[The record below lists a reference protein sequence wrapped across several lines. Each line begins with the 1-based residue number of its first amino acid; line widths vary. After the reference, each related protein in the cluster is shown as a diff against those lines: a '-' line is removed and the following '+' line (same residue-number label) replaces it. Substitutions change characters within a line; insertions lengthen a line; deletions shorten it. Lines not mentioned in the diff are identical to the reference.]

1 MPTRRTRHSIT
12 ESDDLARALDD
23 AADRW
28 PEDRD
33 ARAQLLV
40 RLAREGHRAIQAR
53 RDKEA
58 DDRRAAVRATSGAL
72 TGAYPRGHL
81 DDLRED
87 WRE

>member
-1 MPTRRTRHSIT
+1 MPTRRARHSIT

-33 ARAQLLV
+33 ARARLLV
-40 RLAREGHRAIQAR
+40 RLAREGHVAIQER
-53 RDKEA
+53 A
-58 DDRRAAVRATSGAL
+58 DGEIEDRRAAVHATSGAL
-72 TGAYPRGHL
+72 TGVYPKDYL
-81 DDLRED
+81 DDLRGD

>member
-12 ESDDLARALDD
+12 ESDELARALDD
-23 AADRW
+23 AAERW

-33 ARAQLLV
+33 ARAQLLL
-40 RLAREGHRAIQAR
+40 RLAREGHLAIQERGDQETA
-53 RDKEA
+53 
-58 DDRRAAVRATSGAL
+58 DRRAAVRATSGAL
-72 TGAYPRGHL
+72 TGAYPQGYL

>member
-40 RLAREGHRAIQAR
+40 RLAREGQHAIQAR
-53 RDKEA
+53 RDKGA

-72 TGAYPRGHL
+72 TGAYPRGYL